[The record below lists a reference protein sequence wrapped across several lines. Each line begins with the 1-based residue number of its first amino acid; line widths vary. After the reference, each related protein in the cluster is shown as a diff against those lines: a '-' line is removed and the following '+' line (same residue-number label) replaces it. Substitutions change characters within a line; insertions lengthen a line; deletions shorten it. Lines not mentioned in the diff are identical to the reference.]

1 MTTHSSGPNRFFD
14 DMSRL
19 MTNAMGVAQGAK
31 DEAETAMKG
40 WVDRWLA
47 DRNLVTREEFEV
59 VREMAIK
66 ARAENAEL
74 RAMIAGMSGGQAGGS
89 GAGKD
94 DAPHVS
100 EVDAPAGDMTPP
112 DVGTG
117 NRDDGSDGAH
127 VSEADAPAGN
137 MNPPGVD
144 KSDRG

>member
-1 MTTHSSGPNRFFD
+1 MTTHSSGPSRFFD

-19 MTNAMGVAQGAK
+19 MTNAMGVAQGAR

-74 RAMIAGMSGGQAGGS
+74 RAMIAGMSGHGGRS
-89 GAGKD
+89 KD
-94 DAPHVS
+94 DAPHVSEVEAPAGNMTPPDVKTPETTGAPHVS

-112 DVGTG
+112 
-117 NRDDGSDGAH
+117 
-127 VSEADAPAGN
+127 
-137 MNPPGVD
+137 GVD
-144 KSDRG
+144 DANKGRGGA

>member
-1 MTTHSSGPNRFFD
+1 MTTHSSGPGRFFD
-14 DMSRL
+14 DVSKL

-47 DRNLVTREEFEV
+47 DRNLVTREEFDV

-74 RAMIAGMSGGQAGGS
+74 RAMIAGMSGQAGGPD
-89 GAGKD
+89 KD
-94 DAPHVS
+94 EAP
-100 EVDAPAGDMTPP
+100 
-112 DVGTG
+112 
-117 NRDDGSDGAH
+117 H

-137 MNPPGVD
+137 MNPPDVGDVNTGDAPHVSEVEAPAADMNPPKTADSD
-144 KSDRG
+144 KG